1 MKSRFIFLLLSFLM
15 MLLLVTPPCLAQL
28 QTFSANIAGTIDLT
42 GANGSCTTPGSATP
56 NMVTIPVS
64 GVGVLG
70 AANAVV
76 QVKVTLNNTCTG
88 GSMNLNNL
96 QFRLKSPSGTCV
108 GIYGGGLST
117 TATGTHEIALVS
129 NTACLNNPDANGSNS
144 AGVQANSSGNF
155 GFFNAQFSG
164 TGANLT
170 ASFSGE
176 NANGTWQLIFSESTT
191 SEPCLTGASIAFGNP
206 DVDDQ
211 AANGND
217 CTGAIVWDGGA
228 ICASTNSKTG
238 SVLMPGSLTG
248 PNGTSFG
255 TIGGVAC
262 TWNGANNNDV
272 WLKFTPTSPN
282 VCISISGLDFSLQSV
297 VVQDANQDGDNNP
310 CTANAVG
317 TTNDQRWNLIS
328 CPVNSIYTTS
338 AGTARNQNHCFTATV
353 GQTYYL
359 VVDGN
364 GGAESPFYIGAVSG
378 LPAVESLC
386 PTFTAAPPNVTVTN
400 SACVSG
406 CTVSG
411 GSILAPTG
419 TPCPAGSHLE
429 YSTDDGLTWLSQ
441 LPVYQATGPA
451 QTIISRCECD
461 SDASVVSAVS
471 APVSTAPAV
480 CPAVTALITVNETG
494 GNTTLGC
501 TPSGAGS
508 IEVTAT
514 GGASYAW
521 SGGATPALST
531 NSFTT
536 AGTYTVT
543 VTNANGCAATAQV
556 SIGGSTAPPLTAI
569 TVNETGGNTTLG
581 CTPPGAGSIEVT
593 ATGGASYAWS
603 GGATPALS
611 TNSFTTAGTYTVTV
625 TNANGCAAT
634 AQVSIGGS
642 TAPPLTAITVNE
654 TGGNTTLGCTPP
666 GAGSIE
672 VTATGGASYAW
683 SGGATPALSTNS
695 FTTAGTYTV
704 TVTNA
709 NGCAATAQVNVGGS
723 TALPVATISGPSSAC
738 RFTAGLSLTA
748 SGGGAYQWS
757 SSGANSS
764 GSSSAATLGL
774 STVNTGITIYV
785 VTVTAANGCTTSA
798 SKTVTVNPNPL
809 VSIASPNYTVCQGS
823 SVTVDAAATGGTLP
837 YTHLWTG
844 NGSAYLTTFNTSDPV
859 FSAAGVLPGSYTLNY
874 QVQDANG
881 CQSNTIAATVTVV
894 GAGGGL
900 GNGQLTGNQFE
911 GTPTTSVPT
920 FYNINTIELSGG
932 VQPYQY
938 QWTTNGYVQYNTVL
952 NANGSVT
959 ITVIYADG
967 ASWDLT
973 VTDSSCGANALYF
986 DNQPDDPT
994 SSDVLDIIS
1003 YTITPDIGTSNGA
1016 INISV
1021 EGGTPCPGGIYHY
1034 AWQAPSA
1041 FNGNLT
1047 DGPYQTGLISGWY
1060 IVTVTDCGGQQTLGW
1075 YWVPRKTRGR
1085 GKLDQT
1091 NLLAV
1096 YPNPVA
1102 NSAVLEFN
1110 LLQTAQTHIALYSP
1124 EGKLIMPLY
1133 NGLATAGQPHEIP
1146 VQFSAL
1152 PAGLY
1157 FVTLTAQSGV
1167 NLVQRLVINR

>member
-1 MKSRFIFLLLSFLM
+1 M

-144 AGVQANSSGNF
+144 VGVQANSSGNF

-441 LPVYQATGPA
+441 LPLYQATGPA

-501 TPSGAGS
+501 TPS
-508 IEVTAT
+508 
-514 GGASYAW
+514 
-521 SGGATPALST
+521 
-531 NSFTT
+531 
-536 AGTYTVT
+536 
-543 VTNANGCAATAQV
+543 
-556 SIGGSTAPPLTAI
+556 
-569 TVNETGGNTTLG
+569 
-581 CTPPGAGSIEVT
+581 
-593 ATGGASYAWS
+593 
-603 GGATPALS
+603 
-611 TNSFTTAGTYTVTV
+611 
-625 TNANGCAAT
+625 
-634 AQVSIGGS
+634 
-642 TAPPLTAITVNE
+642 
-654 TGGNTTLGCTPP
+654 